1 MNFRRVVGIFSVV
14 STIMSFYAC
23 GDDKSSSASLLPD
36 EVANKAELETYECN
50 MSVIGGKVFVKSLE
64 KNYECDGEE
73 WFESYDQPKSGAKG
87 KSSSS
92 SKGKSSSFGKASS
105 SSSEKESSSSSVVEQ
120 SSSSSENICTTC
132 EYDVL
137 TDERDGQMYKTVLIG
152 EQWWMAENLN
162 YAYLQP
168 TEELDSSSFC
178 YNDSLSYCDKYGRLY
193 LWSAAVDSAGLFST
207 NGEGCGFDMRCVQEF
222 PVRGVCPSGWHL
234 PTSEEFA
241 LLVNTVGGF
250 YPAAP
255 KLKSTIGWRYNNIE
269 HCSGNGTDEYSFSVL
284 PAGMR
289 NVQGGFVAE
298 HAYAYFWNSKEENGT
313 DAHFV
318 MWRYDKDY
326 VSFSYVNKGY
336 FHSVRCVKDMES
348 TESSS
353 SSIGPSSSVTLAMP
367 CKTDSADT
375 CKYDV
380 LTDDRDGQTYKTVQI
395 GSQWWMTENLNYA
408 YLQPTEQVDSSSC
421 CYMNKQENCEKYG
434 RLYLWSAVMDSV
446 GKWSENGKNCGYMS
460 NCTPKYPVR
469 GVCPLGWHI
478 PDASE
483 WMTLLEAVGGWKAAA
498 RMIKSTSEDWDFYD
512 RASKGLDPFGFN
524 ALPAGSGWYSEG
536 RTSPYPDFSGH
547 GDYGELKSTTFVSS
561 SDVMLYIS
569 RSSVAV
575 AMQSLI
581 ANYWLSVRC
590 VKDDE

>member
-92 SKGKSSSFGKASS
+92 SKGISS
-105 SSSEKESSSSSVVEQ
+105 SSGKSSSSSSSVGKQ
-120 SSSSSENICTTC
+120 SSSSVKSSSSENICTTC

-137 TDERDGQMYKTVLIG
+137 TDERDGRKYKTVLIG

-207 NGEGCGFDMRCVQEF
+207 NGKDCGFDMRCILDL

-234 PTSEEFA
+234 PTDEEFG
-241 LLVNTVGGF
+241 LLTNFAGGCT
-250 YPAAP
+250 PAEK
-255 KLKSTIGWRYNNIE
+255 KLKAAIW
-269 HCSGNGTDEYSFSVL
+269 NGSDDYSFSVL

-289 NVQGGFVAE
+289 TNYGSFMSVHNSARFWTSRE
-298 HAYAYFWNSKEENGT
+298 ESDYRAYYLSFEYLFDYLAYRYENKKN
-313 DAHFV
+313 A
-318 MWRYDKDY
+318 Y
-326 VSFSYVNKGY
+326 SI
-336 FHSVRCVKDMES
+336 RCVKNTE
-348 TESSS
+348 TVESSS
-353 SSIGPSSSVTLAMP
+353 SSMLPSSSVSLATP
-367 CKTDSADT
+367 CKTDSTDT

-380 LTDDRDGQTYKTVQI
+380 LTDERDGQTYKTVQI
-395 GSQWWMTENLNYA
+395 GSQWWMAENLNYA

-421 CYMNKQENCEKYG
+421 CYRGDPERCEKYG
-434 RLYLWSAVMDSV
+434 RLYLWSAAMDSV
-446 GKWSENGKNCGYMS
+446 GEWSENGKNCGYKS

-469 GVCPLGWHI
+469 GICPLGWHI
-478 PDASE
+478 PEASE
-483 WMTLLEAVGGWKAAA
+483 WMTLFEAVGGWKVAA
-498 RMIKSTSEDWDFYD
+498 RMLKSTSEVWKHYD
-512 RASKGLDPFGFN
+512 RASTGLDSFGFN
-524 ALPAGSGWYSEG
+524 ALPAGEG
-536 RTSPYPDFSGH
+536 AYGADRKSPYPEFWGQGDF
-547 GDYGELKSTTFVSS
+547 GESRGTGFTSS
-561 SDVMLYIS
+561 SDVMPYMDKAS
-569 RSSVAV
+569 FAV
-575 AMQSLI
+575 EMDSLK
-581 ANYWLSVRC
+581 ANYWYPVRC
-590 VKDDE
+590 VKDE